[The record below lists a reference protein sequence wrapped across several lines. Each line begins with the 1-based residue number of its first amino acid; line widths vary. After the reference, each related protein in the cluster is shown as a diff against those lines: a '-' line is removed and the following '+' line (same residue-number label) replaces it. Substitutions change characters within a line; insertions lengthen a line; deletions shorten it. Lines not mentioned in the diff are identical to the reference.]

1 LINKGADKMLT
12 TSTFIEKFY
21 NKTLTSEEIKNIP
34 YDFTTETGD
43 EELKWLPIENNEKE
57 LIFYIKENNKIYSK
71 DKIKLEVKEINYKF

>member
-1 LINKGADKMLT
+1 MLT